1 MFPLLLKS
9 SKSDTIFSLE
19 YIKLPISLN
28 FPIDFNELGIYDP
41 NISGNVLE
49 ISVLTEL
56 NSVKSTVKSYLDL
69 SNGFLICSAAKIFV
83 LLFLSSNSFKNI
95 WLKSPSNFTL
105 KLNEFSAEPSIKSE
119 DVIFDLLI
127 ISPSNFNNSKSL
139 KFLTILIL

>member
-56 NSVKSTVKSYLDL
+56 NYVKSTVKSYLDL
-69 SNGFLICSAAKIFV
+69 SNGFLICNAAKIFV
-83 LLFLSSNSFKNI
+83 LSFLSSNSFKNI
-95 WLKSPSNFTL
+95 
-105 KLNEFSAEPSIKSE
+105 
-119 DVIFDLLI
+119 
-127 ISPSNFNNSKSL
+127 
-139 KFLTILIL
+139 

>member
-69 SNGFLICSAAKIFV
+69 SN
-83 LLFLSSNSFKNI
+83 SF
-95 WLKSPSNFTL
+95 F
-105 KLNEFSAEPSIKSE
+105 F
-119 DVIFDLLI
+119 
-127 ISPSNFNNSKSL
+127 
-139 KFLTILIL
+139 